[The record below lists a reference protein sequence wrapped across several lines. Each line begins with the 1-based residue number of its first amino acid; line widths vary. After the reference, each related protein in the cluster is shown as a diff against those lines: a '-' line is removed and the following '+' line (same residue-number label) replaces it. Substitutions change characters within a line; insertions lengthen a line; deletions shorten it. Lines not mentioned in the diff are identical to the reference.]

1 MRRWDRGWRYLLRVA
16 VAVVVTLL
24 FIFPVFWLAMISI
37 KTPDDIYAYPPVWFP
52 SEVHFSSYVT
62 LFRDGDAWSVWNS
75 LVTAGV
81 STVLAMLIG
90 TTAAYSIVRFR
101 TGGDHLA
108 IWIISQRMIPPICV
122 AFPIYL
128 LFVSWQLVD
137 TYIGLILLYTAFNVP
152 YVTWMMRGYIQ
163 EIPLELEQSALVD
176 GLTRWAVLRKVVLP
190 MARAGLFATAVF
202 TFIFAWNDFLF
213 ALILTKSEVVT
224 YTVKVTGY
232 FGSQST
238 FWSKIGAMSMLGVL
252 PMMFVVGTMQRFIV
266 RGMSMGAVKG

>member
-1 MRRWDRGWRYLLRVA
+1 MIRWDRGWRFGLRIALALLA
-16 VAVVVTLL
+16 TLL
-24 FIFPVFWLAMISI
+24 FVFPVYWLAMISI
-37 KTPDDIYAYPPVWFP
+37 KTPDEIYAYPPVWVP
-52 SEVHFSSYVT
+52 TEVHFSSYVT
-62 LFRDGDAWSVWNS
+62 LFRDGDAWSVYNS

-81 STVLAMLIG
+81 STLLAMIIG
-90 TTAAYSIVRFR
+90 TAAAYSIVRFR

-122 AFPIYL
+122 AFPIFL
-128 LFVSWQLVD
+128 LFVAWQWVD
-137 TYIGLILLYTAFNVP
+137 TYLGLILLYTAFNVP

-176 GLTRWAVLRKVVLP
+176 GLSRWAVLRRVVLP

-252 PMMFVVGTMQRFIV
+252 PMMIVVGTMQRFIV

>member
-1 MRRWDRGWRYLLRVA
+1 MIRWDRGWRYFLRIALA
-16 VAVVVTLL
+16 VFVTLI
-24 FIFPVFWLAMISI
+24 FVFPVYWLAMISI
-37 KTPDDIYAYPPVWFP
+37 KTPDEIYSYPPVWIP
-52 SEVHFSSYVT
+52 AEVHFSSYFT
-62 LFRDGDAWSVWNS
+62 LFRDGDAWAVWNS
-75 LVTAGV
+75 LLTAGV

-122 AFPIYL
+122 AFPIFL
-128 LFVSWQLVD
+128 LFVSWKLVD

-176 GLTRWAVLRKVVLP
+176 GLSRWAVLRKVVLP

-252 PMMFVVGTMQRFIV
+252 PMMLVVGTMQKFIV

>member
-1 MRRWDRGWRYLLRVA
+1 MTRWDRGWRLGLRVVCA
-16 VAVVVTLL
+16 AMVALF
-24 FIFPVFWLAMISI
+24 FIFPIYWLAAMSI
-37 KTPDDIYAYPPVWFP
+37 KSPEEIFAYPPVWIP
-52 SEVHFSSYVT
+52 SGIQLSSFIT
-62 LFRDGDAWSVWNS
+62 LFTDGDAWSVWNS

-81 STVLAMLIG
+81 STVLAMFFG
-90 TTAAYSIVRFR
+90 TLAAYSLVRYK
-101 TGGDHLA
+101 TGGNHLA

-122 AFPIYL
+122 AFPIFL
-128 LFVSWQLVD
+128 LFGTWKMVD
-137 TYIGLILLYTAFNVP
+137 TYSGLIILYTAFNLP
-152 YVTWMMRGYIQ
+152 YVIWMMRGYIQ

-176 GLTRWAVLRKVVLP
+176 GLTQWAVLWKVVLP

-213 ALILTKSEVVT
+213 ALILTSSEVVT
-224 YTVKVTGY
+224 YPVKVTGY

-252 PMMFVVGTMQRFIV
+252 PMIFVVGTMQRFIV

>member
-1 MRRWDRGWRYLLRVA
+1 MIRWDRGWRLYLRAALA
-16 VAVVVTLL
+16 I
-24 FIFPVFWLAMISI
+24 FITAIFLFPVYWLASISV
-37 KTPDDIYAYPPVWFP
+37 KSPDEIYAYPPVWFP
-52 SEVHFSSYVT
+52 SELRLSSYIT
-62 LFRDGDAWSVWNS
+62 LFRDGDAWTVWNS

-81 STVLAMLIG
+81 STVFAMFIG
-90 TTAAYSIVRFR
+90 TIAAYSLVRFK

-122 AFPIYL
+122 AFPIFL
-128 LFVSWQLVD
+128 LFVSWHWID
-137 TYIGLILLYTAFNVP
+137 TRFGLIVLYTAFNVP

-176 GLTRWAVLRKVVLP
+176 GLSRWAVLRKVVFP

-213 ALILTKSEVVT
+213 ALILTKSEAVT
-224 YTVKVTGY
+224 YTVQVTGY

-238 FWSKIGAMSMLGVL
+238 FWSKIGALSMLGVL
-252 PMMFVVGTMQRFIV
+252 PMMVVVATMQRFIV
-266 RGMSMGAVKG
+266 RGVSMGAVKG